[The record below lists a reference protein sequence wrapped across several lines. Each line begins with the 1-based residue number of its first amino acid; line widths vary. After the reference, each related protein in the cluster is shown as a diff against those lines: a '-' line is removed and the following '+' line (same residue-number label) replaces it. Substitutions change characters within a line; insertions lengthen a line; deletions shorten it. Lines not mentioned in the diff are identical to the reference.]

1 MNPLPYTPIS
11 FIIISYNRPQDTAI
25 AVANVLQLQNVDG
38 YEKDIVVINNGSTVA
53 YTHFENYLQNLA
65 ASEQRLVNYHYSSE
79 NLGVARGRNLG
90 VQMAKGNHLV
100 FLDDDAEFEHN
111 NVIPAILELLAKYKP
126 DDMVKI
132 IAFREYRTTTGQYYI
147 AAKNRQRAQLPE
159 FFTNFYVGSG
169 HLIMREVFERTG
181 LYTTEFFY
189 GMEEY
194 DLAYKALDAGY
205 HILYTAHITVLHKKS
220 PHGRQTETTLT
231 RWNLENKTVVAY
243 KYLPYIY
250 VCSHLLLWSAYF
262 LWQSGFK
269 AGQLLQAYK
278 NIAAKIGNT
287 RRQPISGSTL
297 RYIRSVQGR
306 LWY

>member
-1 MNPLPYTPIS
+1 MNPPALIPIS
-11 FIIISYNRPQDTAI
+11 FIIISYNRPNDTA
-25 AVANVLQLQNVDG
+25 AALANVLQLQNAAG
-38 YEKDIVVINNGSTVA
+38 YEKDIVIINNGSTIA
-53 YTHFENYLQNLA
+53 YTDFENYLHTLA
-65 ASEQRLVNYHYSSE
+65 PNNRRLVNYHHSSE

-90 VQMAKGNHLV
+90 VQMAKGNHLI
-100 FLDDDAEFEHN
+100 FLDDDAEFEHDN
-111 NVIPAILELLAKYKP
+111 AIPAVLQLLAKFKP
-126 DDMVKI
+126 DEMVKI
-132 IAFREYRTTTGQYYI
+132 IAFRELRTTTGQYYI
-147 AAKNRQRAQLPE
+147 AAKNRQRAQLPQ

-169 HLIMREVFERTG
+169 HLIMREVFDRVG

-205 HILYTAHITVLHKKS
+205 RIVYTAQITVLHKKS
-220 PHGRQTETTLT
+220 PHGRETETTLT

-243 KYLPYIY
+243 KYLPYFY
-250 VCSHLLLWSAYF
+250 VCTHLLLWSAYF

-269 AGQLLQAYK
+269 VGQLLLAFK
-278 NIAAKIGNT
+278 NIAAKTGNT
-287 RRQPISGSTL
+287 RRQPVSGKTL

>member
-1 MNPLPYTPIS
+1 MNPTQPAHIS
-11 FIIISYNRPQDTAI
+11 FIIISYNRPQDTAK
-25 AVANVLQLQNVDG
+25 ALANVLQLQNAEG
-38 YEKDIVVINNGSTVA
+38 YEKDIVIINNGSTVA
-53 YTHFENYLQNLA
+53 YTEFENYLQTLLPPD
-65 ASEQRLVNYHYSSE
+65 RKLITYHHSSE

-90 VQMAKGNHLV
+90 VQMAKGNHLI

-111 NVIPAILELLAKYKP
+111 NVIPAVLQLLAKYKP

-132 IAFREYRTTTGQYYI
+132 IAFREYRTATNEYYI
-147 AAKNRQRAQLPE
+147 AAKNKQRAQLPE

-169 HLIMREVFERTG
+169 HLIMREVFDRVG

-205 HILYTAHITVLHKKS
+205 RILYTAQITVLHKKS

-243 KYLPYIY
+243 KYLPYLY
-250 VCSHLLLWSAYF
+250 VCTHLLLWSAYF

-269 AGQLLQAYK
+269 VGQLLQACK
-278 NIAAKIGNT
+278 NIAAKTSNT
-287 RRQPISGSTL
+287 RRQPISGNTL